1 MAYELMTYYESQGKD
16 GYDLCLPWGNMVPA
30 FEWCSTMFDLHFHCI
45 ADDLHH
51 VEWTRAWQPIYFFI
65 TSWLADWLCFL
76 QEFVNRKLT

>member
-45 ADDLHH
+45 SDDLHH
-51 VEWTRAWQPIYFFI
+51 VEWTRAWQPIYFLSLHGWP
-65 TSWLADWLCFL
+65 TG
-76 QEFVNRKLT
+76 FVFSKNLSTGS